1 MIICVYIYIMYASG
15 QDAQGHLWHGS
26 DWTATNQ
33 SDFHTSGLS
42 CKLDTFSKPRL
53 RKMLFS
59 ASECCSNRMAPTS
72 SSFEGKSLKKKMTW
86 MVENRNQKHEES
98 ILIIL
103 RNRKQLTSLVFSLS
117 PFALDFKGRQS
128 QNLSASGLRLSS
140 SSTHWTLSNH
150 SPVGPFSWTHRIST
164 LLWTW
169 AAFKARKAQCRFSSQ
184 PLSTRTSVS
193 ILSKT
198 LRLSV
203 IRQPGWHS
211 HWLISTALTS
221 APGFN
226 AHHFRKLEAGVV
238 IELVFTIHCHH
249 CFGRSGW
256 STLSVNLLWWP
267 SYQWNVL
274 TASFNE
280 LSRGG
285 TGHHALS
292 AWGRHQSCF
301 ERLHQPKH
309 KVQACQ
315 AEWHGPSNGDPSF
328 LWLYPTNGW
337 LYTPCQWC
345 IDSPRK
351 VTNPP
356 QR

>member
-1 MIICVYIYIMYASG
+1 MCIYIYIMYASG

-33 SDFHTSGLS
+33 SGFHTSGLS

-140 SSTHWTLSNH
+140 SSTPWTLSNH

-203 IRQPGWHS
+203 IRQPGMAFT
-211 HWLISTALTS
+211 LTA
-221 APGFN
+221 
-226 AHHFRKLEAGVV
+226 
-238 IELVFTIHCHH
+238 IHCSDIGSRLQ
-249 CFGRSGW
+249 CPSFQKAGSGRSNRAGLHH
-256 STLSVNLLWWP
+256 SLPPLLRPLRVIYTFSQPFVMTILSMKCP
-267 SYQWNVL
+267 
-274 TASFNE
+274 
-280 LSRGG
+280 
-285 TGHHALS
+285 H
-292 AWGRHQSCF
+292 
-301 ERLHQPKH
+301 
-309 KVQACQ
+309 
-315 AEWHGPSNGDPSF
+315 SF
-328 LWLYPTNGW
+328 L
-337 LYTPCQWC
+337 Q
-345 IDSPRK
+345 
-351 VTNPP
+351 
-356 QR
+356 